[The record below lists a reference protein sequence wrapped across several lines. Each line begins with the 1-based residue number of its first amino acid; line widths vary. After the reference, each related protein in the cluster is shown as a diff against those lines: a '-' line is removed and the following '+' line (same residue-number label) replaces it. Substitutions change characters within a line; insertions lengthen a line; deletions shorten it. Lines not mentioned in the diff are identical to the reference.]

1 MNTLS
6 KAQSSKGL
14 LQAKTI
20 SGKKCFS
27 LFIKQ
32 NQGCSTRKSQVRRK
46 NKCWESWIQNIKISL
61 SGRILT
67 LGICTDHTS
76 LQFILFGGEGKCF
89 FHAIILSPRLKSECR
104 SMITCRGWIS
114 ARNNSGQ
121 SCRHWLNRNDD
132 VKLNQIHVD
141 HRLPI
146 PSLPALQYLQHPP
159 AVSVLYQAHL
169 LSPLKC
175 QLQ

>member
-1 MNTLS
+1 MIFFNQGKPRMFNEEKSGKEKKQMLRIMNT
-6 KAQSSKGL
+6 KHQD
-14 LQAKTI
+14 
-20 SGKKCFS
+20 FS
-27 LFIKQ
+27 
-32 NQGCSTRKSQVRRK
+32 VRK
-46 NKCWESWIQNIKISL
+46 NLN
-61 SGRILT
+61 
-67 LGICTDHTS
+67 LGHLHRPHFPS
-76 LQFILFGGEGKCF
+76 VYSFFWGGGEGKCF

-114 ARNNSGQ
+114 ARYNSGQ